1 MAEKNGSGCLKI
13 FLIVLLIFLILIIG
27 VPFLITSLAVGSPL
41 SYPAPTLDSR
51 DKSTMANVIT
61 RLARSLVDK
70 EGRVVETA
78 VLTLSP
84 DEVQTLVNA
93 AIRSTNRKELDSLPY
108 NAIWDNGHLRA
119 FCSMPLSTDKAA
131 NLYIEVTPVVDKGQL
146 TLIPGRGKV
155 GRLPLPRAGLHAAAD
170 KLAMAAMGNESV
182 RTALSAFTSIEPGE
196 DGTLVLMFDPRD
208 VNTVVRI
215 LRSAGEE
222 RDGFVIHED
231 DREDE
236 EDEEEE
242 WEEEEEEEW
251 EEMEELEEDEDDPA
265 ERTDEADAVE
275 TDGGDASAVETDGGD
290 ANAVE
295 SDGKE
300 TSAVES
306 VGGDA
311 DTAQIQPVL

>member
-1 MAEKNGSGCLKI
+1 MAEKHGFSCLKAL
-13 FLIVLLIFLILIIG
+13 LIVLLIFLILIIG
-27 VPFLITSLAVGSPL
+27 VPILITFLAVGSPV
-41 SYPAPTLDSR
+41 SYPAPALDAR

-78 VLTLSP
+78 VLNLSP

-93 AIRSTNRKELDSLPY
+93 AIRSTNRKALDSLPY
-108 NAIWDNGHLRA
+108 TAQWDNGHLRA

-131 NLYIEVTPVVDKGQL
+131 NLYIEVTPIVDKGHL

-155 GRLPLPRAGLHAAAD
+155 GRLSLPRAGLHAAAD

-182 RTALSAFTSIEPGE
+182 RTALSAFTRIEPGE
-196 DGTLVLMFDPRD
+196 DGALVLMFDPRD

-231 DREDE
+231 DREEE
-236 EDEEEE
+236 EDEEEWE
-242 WEEEEEEEW
+242 DEEEDEEW

-265 ERTDEADAVE
+265 EETEDVNAVE
-275 TDGGDASAVETDGGD
+275 SDGKE

-300 TSAVES
+300 PDAVKQD
-306 VGGDA
+306 GGDA
-311 DTAQIQPVL
+311 DAAQIQPVF

>member
-1 MAEKNGSGCLKI
+1 MAEKNGPGCLKI

-27 VPFLITSLAVGSPL
+27 VPFLITYLAVGSSV
-41 SYPAPTLDSR
+41 SYPAPTLNAR

-70 EGRVVETA
+70 DGRVVETA
-78 VLTLSP
+78 VLNLSP

-108 NAIWDNGHLRA
+108 TAEWDNGRIRA
-119 FCSMPLSTDKAA
+119 YCSMELSTDKAA
-131 NLYIEVTPVVDKGQL
+131 NLYIEVTPIVDNGHL

-155 GRLPLPRAGLHAAAD
+155 GRLSLPRAGLHAAAD
-170 KLAMAAMGNESV
+170 KLAMAAMSNESV
-182 RTALSAFTSIEPGE
+182 RTALSAFTRIEPGE
-196 DGTLVLMFDPRD
+196 DGTLVLTFDPRN

-215 LRSAGEE
+215 LRSAGEQ

-236 EDEEEE
+236 ENEE
-242 WEEEEEEEW
+242 WEEEEEDEEEW
-251 EEMEELEEDEDDPA
+251 EEMEELEEDVDDPA
-265 ERTDEADAVE
+265 EE
-275 TDGGDASAVETDGGD
+275 TKDVI
-290 ANAVE
+290 AVE

-300 TSAVES
+300 ANALES
-306 VGGDA
+306 DGGDA
-311 DTAQIQPVL
+311 DAAQIQPVL

>member
-1 MAEKNGSGCLKI
+1 MAEKNGPGCLKI

-27 VPFLITSLAVGSPL
+27 VPFLITYLAVGSSV
-41 SYPAPTLDSR
+41 SYPAPTLNAR

-78 VLTLSP
+78 VLNLSP

-93 AIRSTNRKELDSLPY
+93 AIRSTNRKELELDSLPY
-108 NAIWDNGHLRA
+108 TAQWDNGRIRA
-119 FCSMPLSTDKAA
+119 YCSMELSTDKAA
-131 NLYIEVTPVVDKGQL
+131 NLYIEVTPIVDKGHL

-155 GRLPLPRAGLHAAAD
+155 GRLSMPRAGLNAAAD
-170 KLAMAAMGNESV
+170 KLAKAAMSNESV
-182 RTALSAFTSIEPGE
+182 RTALSAFTRIEPGE
-196 DGTLVLMFDPRD
+196 DGALVLMFDPRD

-236 EDEEEE
+236 EEDEEE
-242 WEEEEEEEW
+242 WEDEEEDDEEW

-265 ERTDEADAVE
+265 EE
-275 TDGGDASAVETDGGD
+275 TEDV
-290 ANAVE
+290 NAVE
-295 SDGKE
+295 SDGKD
-300 TSAVES
+300 TDAVEPE
-306 VGGDA
+306 GKDA
-311 DTAQIQPVL
+311 DAAQIQPVF